1 MASKSIS
8 GWSGSGDRTFTLTVT
23 ESSYDSVANT
33 SVVSWSLSIT
43 GGSGQSMDTYVKCV
57 VNGTTVYNASVPAT
71 SDGGYTWNGFPANT
85 GSTSGT
91 QTVSHAADGTKSIS
105 FSIEGYAVTYTT
117 KSASGTLTL
126 TSIDR
131 TAPTVT
137 ASTPS
142 SVTINSMSVTATSSV
157 TASQFAIRYK
167 TTGDYGAW
175 TYWSGSTTSHAFSL
189 TGLSNNTTYTIQV
202 AAKKSS
208 NGVWGYSSTVSAK
221 TLGASTITSASNVTL
236 GNACSVKWTPLNS
249 TFKFKLTFSLGS
261 WSYTT
266 GYISPNST
274 SAYTYTGYTIPLTVA
289 DQLPNAT
296 SGTMTVVL
304 TTYTSGNTQVGSTSS
319 KTFTV
324 TVPSSVKPSITSVTL
339 AEGTASGFN
348 LYVKTLSTVKATV
361 VAAGSYSSTISSIV
375 VKVGNNSYTAN
386 SSGVATSGKLQ
397 TSGSVSVVTTVTD
410 SRNRTATDTKTITVY
425 DYWKPTANIS
435 IAINGTTVVTTVTGS
450 IASVNNTNAKRL
462 TVVRKKLS
470 NNTTTTHTTNP
481 LSAYS
486 YTDTWTQTISDID
499 TESYEYTATVTDTK
513 QSTVVV
519 KQTAVVCISRLG
531 GGNGVTFFQEASTS
545 GFWVKNIDYT
555 VNNNDFLNLVR
566 PMSTEYST
574 TASYTIGDF
583 VLYSDSYYECITN
596 CSAGSWSTNSSKF
609 SLIG

>member
-1 MASKSIS
+1 MASISIS
-8 GWSGSGDRTFTLTVT
+8 GWSGADRTYTLTVT
-23 ESSYDSVANT
+23 ESSYDAVANT
-33 SVVSWSLSIT
+33 SVVAWTLSAT
-43 GGSGQSMDTYVKCV
+43 GGSSWYDYYLYAS
-57 VNGTTVYNASVPAT
+57 VNGTVVYNASGSWSAGT
-71 SDGGYTWNGFPANT
+71 FPAAT
-85 GSTSGT
+85 GSKSGT
-91 QTVSHAADGTKSIS
+91 MTVSHAADGTKSIS
-105 FSIEGYAVTYTT
+105 FYIEGYAYQYST
-117 KSASGTLTL
+117 KSASGTLAL
-126 TSIDR
+126 TNIDR

-167 TTGDYGAW
+167 MTGDYGAW

-289 DQLPNAT
+289 DQLPSAT
-296 SGTMTVVL
+296 TGTMTVVL
-304 TTYTSGNTQVGSTSS
+304 TTYTSGNAQVGSTSS

-470 NNTTTTHTTNP
+470 NNTTTTHTVNP

-519 KQTAVVCISRLG
+519 KQTAVVCLSRLG
-531 GGNGVTFFQEASTS
+531 GGKGVTLFKEASS
-545 GFWVKNIDYT
+545 AGFWVADIDYT
-555 VNNNDFLNLVR
+555 LSD
-566 PMSTEYST
+566 SEYLALARLLAVAYS
-574 TASYTIGDF
+574 ASSAYAVGDF
-583 VLYSDSYYECITN
+583 VSYSSNIYECNTACTAAAWN
-596 CSAGSWSTNSSKF
+596 TNSSKF
-609 SLIG
+609 TLLGSA